1 MHHFT
6 TGNRF
11 RTFIR
16 LNIGISQGGAN
27 SMVTTANHEH
37 SFKRN
42 YHDSKMEAKA
52 PMKNVSF
59 KKSGTL
65 PLYTLFAYQT
75 ITEIP
80 TTAPAEAPETKYVHQ
95 SFLPRIVY

>member
-1 MHHFT
+1 
-6 TGNRF
+6 
-11 RTFIR
+11 
-16 LNIGISQGGAN
+16 
-27 SMVTTANHEH
+27 
-37 SFKRN
+37 
-42 YHDSKMEAKA
+42 MEAKA

-65 PLYTLFAYQT
+65 PLYTLFAYQI